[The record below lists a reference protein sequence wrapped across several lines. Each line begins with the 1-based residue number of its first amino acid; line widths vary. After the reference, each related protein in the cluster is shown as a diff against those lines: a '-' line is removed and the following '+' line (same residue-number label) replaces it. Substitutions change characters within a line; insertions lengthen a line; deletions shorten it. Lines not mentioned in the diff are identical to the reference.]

1 LETVTREGA
10 ESKHLFEEA
19 LDTEQ
24 MFVVRCVHDERVF
37 DAPVR
42 VPDGRRP
49 LMGVLSMPS
58 PTRLRSGAP
67 LRLVGATEAVP
78 FPEDVSW
85 SGEALPYLTVV
96 PDHRRQLR
104 RRTERR
110 RATPAVRRRRTFLA
124 VAGLCVIG
132 LALPLGGAGGHSHAI
147 GSAPAG
153 TGTGTVE
160 YTVQPGDSLWSIAVR
175 ADPTGD
181 PRPLVAQ
188 LAAQIGSNTVQPGEH
203 IAVP

>member
-1 LETVTREGA
+1 
-10 ESKHLFEEA
+10 
-19 LDTEQ
+19 
-24 MFVVRCVHDERVF
+24 
-37 DAPVR
+37 
-42 VPDGRRP
+42 
-49 LMGVLSMPS
+49 MGVLSIPS

-67 LRLVGATEAVP
+67 LRLVGATDAEPYVVDP
-78 FPEDVSW
+78 GYL
-85 SGEALPYLTVV
+85 GEALPYLTVV
-96 PDHRRQLR
+96 PDRRRQLR
-104 RRTERR
+104 RRPARR
-110 RATPAVRRRRTFLA
+110 RVTPAVRRRRTLLA
-124 VAGLCVIG
+124 VVGLCVVG

-153 TGTGTVE
+153 TSTGTVE

-188 LAAQIGSNTVQPGEH
+188 LVAQIGSNTVQPGER